1 MKNYQRYP
9 NLWERYKAYVAW
21 EWEVFDAICQ
31 LFRRDAI
38 KRWWNARS
46 TWRR

>member
-21 EWEVFDAICQ
+21 EWEMWDRLC
-31 LFRRDAI
+31 LAI
-38 KRWWNARS
+38 KRWWDARS
-46 TWRR
+46 TWHR